1 MRQLIQ
7 DLANGTTSLVE
18 APIPKIG
25 EGHLLVDTTVSLIS
39 TGTEK
44 MLVNFGRSGLV
55 SKVRAQPDKVVQVIE
70 KAKTDGILAT
80 AKGRTLKI
88 GTTYPT
94 RLL

>member
-25 EGHLLVDTTVSLIS
+25 EGHLLVDTTVLIS

-44 MLVNFGRSGLV
+44 MLVNFGNLDLCQRF
-55 SKVRAQPDKVVQVIE
+55 
-70 KAKTDGILAT
+70 
-80 AKGRTLKI
+80 GRN
-88 GTTYPT
+88 
-94 RLL
+94 R